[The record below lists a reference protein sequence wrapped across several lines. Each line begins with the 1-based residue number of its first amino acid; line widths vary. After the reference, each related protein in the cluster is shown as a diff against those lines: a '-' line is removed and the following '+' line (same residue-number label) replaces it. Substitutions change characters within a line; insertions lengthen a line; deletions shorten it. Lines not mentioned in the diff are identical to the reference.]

1 MRNKIIII
9 LLVIFYSSHAYSQQA
24 LRVSENKRYLQTSD
38 GKPFFWL
45 GDTGW
50 LLFTKLNTKESD
62 QYLTDRQQKGFNVI
76 QVMILPSLSAV
87 NVYGDSALIN
97 KNVAYPQTTGYWKHM
112 DTVIDMAAAKGL
124 YMALVPVWGSNVKNG
139 WVSEAQATAYARFL
153 AKRYA
158 GKPNII
164 WLNGGDIKGS
174 DSLKV
179 WEAIGNTLYKE
190 DKNHLITFHPRG
202 RGQSSEW
209 FHNDEWLAF
218 NMFQSGHKSYAQ
230 DTTDK
235 AYGED
240 NWKYVMADYKLT
252 PVKPVLDGEPSYES
266 IPHGL
271 HDSLAPRWGA
281 GDVRRYAY
289 WSVFAG
295 ACGYTYGHNVV
306 MQMNR
311 SIDQRGSFGVKGY
324 WQDSIHAQGAGQ
336 MKYIKKLMLS
346 RSYYDRVPDQSLIA
360 GPAGGKYGHLVA
372 TRGKDYAFIYTYTG
386 RNISVNMGHITGKS
400 VKVSWY
406 SPRDGSSKEIG
417 TYANKGVM
425 VFDPPG
431 EPQHGNDWV
440 LIIDKR

>member
-1 MRNKIIII
+1 MPNKIIII
-9 LLVIFYSSHAYSQQA
+9 LLIIFSSFHAYSQ
-24 LRVSENKRYLQTSD
+24 LRVSENKRFLQTED

-50 LLFTKLNTKESD
+50 LLFTRLNTKETD
-62 QYLTDRQQKGFNVI
+62 QYLSDRQQKGFNVI
-76 QVMILPSLSAV
+76 QVMILPSLAAV
-87 NVYGDSALIN
+87 DVYGDSALVN
-97 KNVAYPQTTGYWKHM
+97 KNLAHPRTTGYWKHM

-124 YMALVPVWGSNVKNG
+124 YMALVPVWGGNVKNG
-139 WVSEAQATAYARFL
+139 LVSEAEATTYARFL
-153 AKRYA
+153 AERYA
-158 GKPNII
+158 GKSNII

-190 DKNHLITFHPRG
+190 DKHHLITFHPRG
-202 RGQSSEW
+202 RSQSSEW

-218 NMFQSGHKSYAQ
+218 NMFQSGHQNYAQ

-240 NWKYVMADYKLT
+240 NWKYVRDDYKRT
-252 PVKPVLDGEPSYES
+252 PVKPVLDGEPSYED
-266 IPHGL
+266 IPHAL
-271 HDSLAPRWGA
+271 HDSTKPRWRA
-281 GDVRRYAY
+281 ADVRRYAY

-311 SIDQRGSFGVKGY
+311 SIDKRGSFGVRGI

-336 MKYIKKLMLS
+336 MKYIKQLMLS
-346 RSYYDRVPDQSLIA
+346 RPYFDRVPDQSLIA
-360 GPAGGKYGHLVA
+360 GGEGNKYEHLIA

-386 RNISVNMGHITGKS
+386 RNIPVNMGHIDGKK
-400 VKVSWY
+400 VKASWY

-417 TYANKGVM
+417 IYKNKGVM
-425 VFDPPG
+425 VFDPPA
-431 EPQHGNDWV
+431 EPQNGNDWV
-440 LIIDKR
+440 LILDKH